1 MLIRHPCL
9 GAQAELYLGP
19 RGLRAYFPRVEFQ
32 ELRTQF
38 MERGFDMEI
47 GQYFLGHRSQP
58 QECSKSCC
66 QSGKILNYIMR
77 FASLWHGMP

>member
-1 MLIRHPCL
+1 MNNQGKGIMLIRHPCL

-47 GQYFLGHRSQP
+47 GQYQFPGT
-58 QECSKSCC
+58 
-66 QSGKILNYIMR
+66 
-77 FASLWHGMP
+77 

>member
-38 MERGFDMEI
+38 MERGFDTEI
-47 GQYFLGHRSQP
+47 GQYQFPGT
-58 QECSKSCC
+58 
-66 QSGKILNYIMR
+66 
-77 FASLWHGMP
+77 